1 MMSTMRKACHAAPLL
16 SSRRFVLNNNTA
28 KFFATSASSSSS
40 SSSSSP
46 ISSSNRIL
54 DIGHIAKIDLDR
66 SKRNGF
72 PEVIFASG
80 KTSEHLIR
88 ILEEVHRKTED
99 LVIATRIS
107 AEQLQALQ
115 QAFHVVDDNNTS
127 STPSNQINI
136 DDKLT
141 LHYCKESKIAY
152 IASQLK
158 SQLPQKTKG
167 HVAVLCAGTSDYHI
181 AEEAVKLLELSQVHQ
196 ITRLYD
202 VGVAGIHRLLNNIH
216 HVQDA
221 DVFIVCAGMDGALP
235 SVVGGLVTAP
245 VIAVPTS
252 IGYGAS
258 FHGVSALLTMLNTC
272 APGVTVVNIDNGFG
286 AAVTAFK
293 MLKKMNDF
301 AQRACP

>member
-1 MMSTMRKACHAAPLL
+1 MMSTMGKGFHAAISL
-16 SSRRFVLNNNTA
+16 SSRRFVLSNTTA

-40 SSSSSP
+40 SSSTSSS
-46 ISSSNRIL
+46 SSSNRIL

-115 QAFHVVDDNNTS
+115 NAFHVVDDATS
-127 STPSNQINI
+127 RHSDALPTDN
-136 DDKLT
+136 KLT

-158 SQLPQKTKG
+158 SQSQQKTKG

-221 DVFIVCAGMDGALP
+221 DVVIVCAGMDGALP

-301 AQRACP
+301 AQRVAP